1 MKHEKISIKWRIF
14 IFLLIFIVILLVIL
28 WLLQVCY
35 LDSFY
40 KYVRT
45 KTAENVREEVIA
57 VWNSSDE
64 ESVKEEQF
72 NLLAAGNNLAIYI
85 VDTNGQVVY
94 NAEYVE
100 NSRLN
105 QMPKQELDNYYQLAK
120 DNGGCAKIVFR
131 GNRNPMFQDQNMPQG
146 GEDVLS
152 TEAAFLQKPD
162 DQDTPPEKKEFPQN
176 VGNPASPKNGNTPP
190 KEEVPLLMQSHQ
202 MERAENVIY
211 VTILNDGETEHIF
224 FLNSMLTPVNATVYT
239 LKIELIF
246 ISIVML
252 ILSILLALIISRQIS
267 KSMIRVNDSAR
278 ELAKGK
284 YDVVFEGKDYKEIA
298 ELSDTL
304 NYMAKELERT
314 EQFRRELI
322 ANVSHDLRTPLTMIT
337 AYSEAMRDLPGE
349 NTPENI
355 QVVIDESMH
364 LTNLVNDMLDLSK
377 LQAGVLVNNSECYNL
392 TEGIRLVLK
401 RYNKLMEQDHYRI
414 RFIYDRDAWVTADA
428 FKMEQVLYNLINNAI
443 HYTGEDKTVVVCQ
456 ILKDEKV
463 RIEIKDSGAGIAK
476 EELPHI
482 WERYY
487 KIDKDHKRA
496 VAGSGLGLS
505 IVKHI
510 LELHQAAYG
519 AESEI
524 GHGSTFWFELKEEDP
539 ENEGS

>member
-45 KTAENVREEVIA
+45 KTAENVREEVVA

-85 VDTNGQVVY
+85 VDTSGQVVY

-120 DNGGCAKIVFR
+120 DKGGCAKIVFQ
-131 GNRNPMFQDQNMPQG
+131 GNRNPMFQNQNKPQN

-152 TEAAFLQKPD
+152 TEVAPPAQPD
-162 DQDTPPEKKEFPQN
+162 DQGTPPEKKDFPQN
-176 VGNPASPKNGNTPP
+176 AGNPAGPENRNTLP
-190 KEEVPLLMQSHQ
+190 KEEVPLLMQPHQ

-252 ILSILLALIISRQIS
+252 ILSVLLALLISRQIS

-278 ELAKGK
+278 KLARGN

-355 QVVIDESMH
+355 QVVIDEAMH

-401 RYNKLMEQDHYRI
+401 RYNKLIEQDHYQI
-414 RFIYDRDAWVTADA
+414 RFVYDRDAWVTADV

-443 HYTGEDKTVVVCQ
+443 HYTGEDKTVVVRQ
-456 ILKDEKV
+456 ILTDGKV

-496 VAGSGLGLS
+496 VTGSGLGLS

-524 GHGSTFWFELKEEDP
+524 GHGSTFWFKFKEEQP
-539 ENEGS
+539 ENEES

>member
-1 MKHEKISIKWRIF
+1 
-14 IFLLIFIVILLVIL
+14 
-28 WLLQVCY
+28 
-35 LDSFY
+35 
-40 KYVRT
+40 
-45 KTAENVREEVIA
+45 
-57 VWNSSDE
+57 
-64 ESVKEEQF
+64 
-72 NLLAAGNNLAIYI
+72 
-85 VDTNGQVVY
+85 
-94 NAEYVE
+94 
-100 NSRLN
+100 
-105 QMPKQELDNYYQLAK
+105 
-120 DNGGCAKIVFR
+120 
-131 GNRNPMFQDQNMPQG
+131 
-146 GEDVLS
+146 
-152 TEAAFLQKPD
+152 
-162 DQDTPPEKKEFPQN
+162 
-176 VGNPASPKNGNTPP
+176 
-190 KEEVPLLMQSHQ
+190 
-202 MERAENVIY
+202 
-211 VTILNDGETEHIF
+211 
-224 FLNSMLTPVNATVYT
+224 MLTPVNATVYT

-349 NTPENI
+349 NSPENI
-355 QVVIDESMH
+355 QVVIDEAMH

-377 LQAGVLVNNSECYNL
+377 LQAGVLVNNSKCYNL

-401 RYNKLMEQDHYRI
+401 RYNKLIEQDHYRI
-414 RFIYDRDAWVTADA
+414 RFIYDRDAWVTADV

-443 HYTGEDKTVVVCQ
+443 HYTGEDKTVVVRQ
-456 ILKDEKV
+456 ILTDGNV

-496 VAGSGLGLS
+496 VTGSGLGLS

-524 GHGSTFWFELKEEDP
+524 GHGSTFWFEFKEEQP
-539 ENEGS
+539 ENEES